1 MPAFACICLQPRGL
15 PVCCWY
21 GVCLLAP
28 FKCVFTVACCLPLLS
43 LPSLCK
49 QVEVIRTRVP
59 WLEFE
64 EKREAYEEVKK
75 VGQQLPLSLPVVV
88 V

>member
-1 MPAFACICLQPRGL
+1 
-15 PVCCWY
+15 
-21 GVCLLAP
+21 
-28 FKCVFTVACCLPLLS
+28 
-43 LPSLCK
+43 
-49 QVEVIRTRVP
+49 VEVIRTRVP